1 MNARPSTLLHVSVP
15 ALREQLEQARELL
28 EQARYR
34 QALRALDAVLV
45 HALPIVDQLHVLAQ
59 RALAQALWKKPEA
72 AIEDASRI
80 LATVRADVEDLIHPE
95 IDWDYEKAQ
104 DIGHLRFLGA
114 VFQLRGM
121 LYRLRQSPRRAVED
135 LTLSIYM
142 TQPDSDNQ
150 RSYLERAG
158 ALIELNECLERA
170 LLDLELAHGINPNQ
184 VQSQWQLPS
193 PTGHFQLDKGKI
205 SFVWDEGQIQLT
217 ADKVRLRLNKVSAD
231 WFLLSE
237 LLGLVN

>member
-1 MNARPSTLLHVSVP
+1 
-15 ALREQLEQARELL
+15 
-28 EQARYR
+28 
-34 QALRALDAVLV
+34 
-45 HALPIVDQLHVLAQ
+45 
-59 RALAQALWKKPEA
+59 
-72 AIEDASRI
+72 
-80 LATVRADVEDLIHPE
+80 
-95 IDWDYEKAQ
+95 
-104 DIGHLRFLGA
+104 
-114 VFQLRGM
+114 
-121 LYRLRQSPRRAVED
+121 
-135 LTLSIYM
+135 M